1 MKIAF
6 LSSALALLLIIATGL
21 VAAENMPAPSN
32 GISYPTGWQN
42 WAAIAVTHR
51 VDNHTIRVILG
62 NEVAINAARNN
73 NTNPWPDN
81 AILGKVVWKE
91 KKLAAWE
98 DAIVPGEL
106 VHAEFMFKDSQK
118 YKESCGWGWARWL
131 GMKQEP
137 FNKGSKSCISCHTP
151 VQDNDWV
158 FNEPA
163 VFPK

>member
-1 MKIAF
+1 MIIRVFAF
-6 LSSALALLLIIATGL
+6 AVALLISLSTGL
-21 VAAENMPAPSN
+21 KAAENTPAPSN
-32 GISYPTGWQN
+32 GISYPAGWQD

-51 VDNHTIRVILG
+51 VDNNTVRVVLG
-62 NEVAINAARNN
+62 NDVAVRAARNG

-91 KKLAAWE
+91 KRLAAWQ

-131 GMKQEP
+131 GSEQEP
-137 FNKGSKSCISCHTP
+137 FNKGSESCITCHTP
-151 VQDNDWV
+151 VQEHDWV
-158 FNEPA
+158 FTEPA